1 MPDST
6 NISNMSKL
14 ASRLLYVTAEGNA
27 KLPAWA
33 HFYLELGSFLIS
45 PIEQVSERRI
55 LGVATPTRAFSAAFS
70 AVGAVVGSIV
80 NVGGQPGDDD
90 YFDQLCAAPS
100 GTHIKFRDRDKK
112 GKDRLLDGILLGT
125 QDISSPKSSAAP
137 VRMLQIQIEKSS
149 MRDPAAGGLRRFITR
164 ERARDVTLA
173 KVETVLT
180 ADTLPTGQ
188 RGAILAP
195 TSNFARDVFG
205 SHSINEFERE
215 SHMTCLLIGS
225 RTAFRSEITEQ
236 VFKTD
241 AGQPG
246 TLSDLLRVR
255 RLVGV
260 TRPFRSEIFAANSRR
275 PPRFPAEKNRPD
287 LVIFD
292 GSHGFLKWRDYFST
306 SHWLVLLDQT
316 EPGFED
322 GQQTL
327 NNHYIQRDGSDP
339 SLEEFPTLPD
349 GVEVIFFQERKK

>member
-1 MPDST
+1 
-6 NISNMSKL
+6 
-14 ASRLLYVTAEGNA
+14 
-27 KLPAWA
+27 
-33 HFYLELGSFLIS
+33 
-45 PIEQVSERRI
+45 
-55 LGVATPTRAFSAAFS
+55 
-70 AVGAVVGSIV
+70 
-80 NVGGQPGDDD
+80 
-90 YFDQLCAAPS
+90 
-100 GTHIKFRDRDKK
+100 
-112 GKDRLLDGILLGT
+112 
-125 QDISSPKSSAAP
+125 
-137 VRMLQIQIEKSS
+137 

-180 ADTLPTGQ
+180 AGHPTDGSEG
-188 RGAILAP
+188 RKFSL
-195 TSNFARDVFG
+195 SNFAKDVLG

-215 SHMTCLLIGS
+215 SHMTSLLAGS
-225 RTAFRSEITEQ
+225 QTALRSESTEQ
-236 VFKTD
+236 AFTTD
-241 AGQPG
+241 AGQQG

-292 GSHGFLKWRDYFST
+292 GSHGFLKWRDYFPS

-327 NNHYIQRDGSDP
+327 NNHYVQRNGSDP
-339 SLEEFPTLPD
+339 SLEEFPALPD